1 MFKRLAFPMPATEKK
16 ISASQDPPEISQIE
30 YCVNIPNG
38 VWSTCCSPS
47 ALNFVQNRLKEF
59 IQGRESWTEIIL
71 GGLASI
77 VLDV

>member
-1 MFKRLAFPMPATEKK
+1 MEKK
-16 ISASQDPPEISQIE
+16 FSASQDPPEISQIE
-30 YCVNIPNG
+30 YCINILNR
-38 VWSTCCSPS
+38 VTSMVDLCCLLS
-47 ALNFVQNRLKEF
+47 ALNFVQNQLKEF